1 MDNEAMEMSMNKGRV
16 LLTWCQFDIVL
27 LTSGARQ

>member
-1 MDNEAMEMSMNKGRV
+1 MEMSMNKGRV

-27 LTSGARQ
+27 LTSGARQWWMFI